1 MVDIIGMYP
10 YWNFVQKKKAFIPML
25 LVIIS
30 TVYAKERCKR
40 MMNTQRDM
48 NMNIVLLEMNMIEIH
63 YFGSQR

>member
-30 TVYAKERCKR
+30 TVLIIGIYPYS
-40 MMNTQRDM
+40 NYNWNLSLFQ
-48 NMNIVLLEMNMIEIH
+48 L
-63 YFGSQR
+63 